1 MMRTIDLSVIIVNYN
16 VKYFLEQALRAVQ
29 SAQKEL
35 SLEIFVVDNN
45 SVDGSTEM
53 VQDKFPDVYLIAN
66 PHNPGFSV
74 ANNQAIKLAKGKYIL
89 LLNPD
94 TVVEEDTFEKCFQF
108 MENTPQAGALGVK
121 MIDGT
126 GRFLPESKRGFP
138 TPFAAFCKTF
148 GLSSIFPKSAIFN
161 RYHLGHLSEHQTHE
175 VDILAGAFMWIRREV
190 LEKVGYLD
198 EQFFMY
204 GEDVDLS
211 YRITLAG
218 YKNYYFSETT
228 IIHYKGESTKKG
240 SLNYVRVFYNAM
252 ILFAQKHF
260 QGSTAYWFILLLKL
274 AIYFRAFVTLF
285 NNTIKQLS
293 LPIFDAIIIYTGLL
307 LIKTV
312 WGSYHFQDANYY
324 PAWIKY
330 INFPVYTL
338 IWSASIYFNGS
349 YDQKN
354 NLLRLARGIILGTL
368 FIAAVYGF
376 LPLEYRL
383 SRAIILIA
391 TIYNLATI
399 SVIRLGLHF
408 VKYKNFNIGKVT
420 PKNLVIVGSLAES
433 ERVQDLLRR
442 ANIQKNLIGTVSPF
456 KENNKHYISSTD
468 SLSEV
473 VKIYNVEEIIFCSK
487 DVRAEGIIEWMTKLG
502 SNIDYKIVPNES
514 LIVIGSHSKNAPGE
528 LYTIDIQYN
537 IAQYLQRRNKRI
549 LDILVVLVLLITLP
563 IHLIFISNRTNF
575 IKNIVDVLLG
585 KKTWVGYNRMAN
597 HQFSLPT
604 IRQGI
609 TSIADHL
616 NQTLEID
623 EDTLARLNFFYA
635 KDYSTEKDIVLILKN
650 YRRLGDKI

>member
-1 MMRTIDLSVIIVNYN
+1 MPTIDLSVIIVNYN

-35 SLEIFVVDNN
+35 SLEVFVVDNN

-53 VQDKFPDVYLIAN
+53 VREKFPTVYLIAN
-66 PHNPGFSV
+66 HHNPGFSV

-148 GLSSIFPKSAIFN
+148 GLSSIFPKSPIFN
-161 RYHLGHLSEHQTHE
+161 RYHLGHLSEQQTHE
-175 VDILAGAFMWIRREV
+175 VDVLAGAFMWIRKEV
-190 LEKVGYLD
+190 LAKIGYLD

-204 GEDVDLS
+204 GEDIDLS

-240 SLNYVRVFYNAM
+240 SLNYVRIFYHAM

-260 QGSTAYWFILLLKL
+260 QGSAAYSFILLLKL
-274 AIYFRAFVTLF
+274 AIYFRAFVTLL
-285 NNTIKQLS
+285 NNVIKQLS
-293 LPIFDAIIIYTGLL
+293 LPIFDAAIIYTGLL
-307 LIKTV
+307 LIKTA

-324 PAWIKY
+324 PDWIKY
-330 INFPVYTL
+330 INFPIYTL
-338 IWSASIYFNGS
+338 IWSASIYFTGN

-354 NLLRLARGIILGTL
+354 NLIRLARGIILGTL

-376 LPLEYRL
+376 LPLEYRS

-391 TIYNLATI
+391 TIYNLTTI

-408 VKYKNFNIGKVT
+408 VKYKNLNIGKVT
-420 PKNLVIVGSLAES
+420 PKNLVIIGSLEES
-433 ERVQDLLRR
+433 ERVQDLLRK

-468 SLSEV
+468 ALSEV

-487 DVRAEGIIEWMTKLG
+487 DTRAEAIIEWMTKLG
-502 SNIDYKIVPNES
+502 SKIDYKIVPYES

-528 LYTIDIQYN
+528 LYTIDIRYN
-537 IAQYLQRRNKRI
+537 IAQSLQQRNKRL
-549 LDILVVLVLLITLP
+549 LDILVVLFLLGTLP
-563 IHLIFISNRTNF
+563 IHLVFISNSANF
-575 IKNIVDVLLG
+575 IKNMVDVLLG
-585 KKTWVGYNRMAN
+585 KKTWVGYNRIAN
-597 HQFSLPT
+597 HQFSLPA
-604 IRQGI
+604 IRPGI

-616 NQTLEID
+616 NQTLEIN

-650 YRRLGDKI
+650 YHRLGNKI